1 LFDNALHKQW
11 FQRSAPCVSRALP
24 KLKTK
29 IQAIEQFQVPA
40 TKKEVRSFLGLT
52 GYYRKF
58 IPQYASISAPL
69 SDLTRKTQPSRVNW
83 TPECDIAF
91 RKLKSLLCCGPV
103 LRSPDFSRPFVL
115 QTDASKRGVGAV
127 LSQID
132 ESGEE
137 HPVGFYSRK
146 LLPREQNYAT
156 IEKEC
161 LSIKLAVHAF
171 RVYLL
176 GRRFHIKTDH
186 RSLEWL
192 DQMRE
197 TSSRLTRWSLL
208 LQPYQFDISYRC
220 GKENANADTL
230 SRFPVQGTSS
240 LQERSDGV

>member
-1 LFDNALHKQW
+1 MCL
-11 FQRSAPCVSRALP
+11 RE
-24 KLKTK
+24 TE
-29 IQAIEQFQVPA
+29 I
-40 TKKEVRSFLGLT
+40 
-52 GYYRKF
+52 
-58 IPQYASISAPL
+58 
-69 SDLTRKTQPSRVNW
+69 
-83 TPECDIAF
+83 
-91 RKLKSLLCCGPV
+91 LLCCGFV
-103 LRSPDFSRPFVL
+103 LRSPDFRRPFML

-127 LSQID
+127 LTQID
-132 ESGEE
+132 EYGEE
-137 HPVGFYSRK
+137 HAVGFYSCK
-146 LLPREQNYAT
+146 LLPGEQNYAT

-220 GKENANADTL
+220 GKENTNADTL
-230 SRFPVQGTSS
+230 SRFPAQGTSS
-240 LQERSDGV
+240 LQERRDGV